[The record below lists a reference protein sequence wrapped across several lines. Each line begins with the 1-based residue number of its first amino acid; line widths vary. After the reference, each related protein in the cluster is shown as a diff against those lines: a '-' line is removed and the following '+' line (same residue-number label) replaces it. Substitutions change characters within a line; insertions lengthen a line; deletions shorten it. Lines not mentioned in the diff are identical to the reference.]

1 MKPRSLLRVSVSSSK
16 DQTNKMSTKT
26 NKSFTKRL
34 KVSKN
39 GKIKARATGRNHF
52 RAKESRRA
60 QLASNRDVTFNM
72 SNKEIAHYIKN

>member
-1 MKPRSLLRVSVSSSK
+1 MSV
-16 DQTNKMSTKT
+16 KT

-39 GKIKARATGRNHF
+39 GKIKARAAGRNHF

-60 QLASNRDVTFNM
+60 QLAGNRDVSFTI
-72 SNKEIAHYIKN
+72 SNKDKAFYIK